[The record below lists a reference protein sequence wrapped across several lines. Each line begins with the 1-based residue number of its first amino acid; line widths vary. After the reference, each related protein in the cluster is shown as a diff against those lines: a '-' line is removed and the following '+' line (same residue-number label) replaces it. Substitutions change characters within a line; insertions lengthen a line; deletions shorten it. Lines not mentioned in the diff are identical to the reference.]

1 VKDNSKKLH
10 MYQVKNF
17 SRMYKKIKEDYLK
30 EKSVA
35 TVKKKDSSKDLA
47 SIAFSETSLVNQ
59 LKSSLNCASTS
70 TTQRD
75 S

>member
-1 VKDNSKKLH
+1 

-17 SRMYKKIKEDYLK
+17 SRMFKKIKEDYLK
-30 EKSVA
+30 EKSA
-35 TVKKKDSSKDLA
+35 AASVKKKDSSQDLA
-47 SIAFSETSLVNQ
+47 SIAFTETSLVNQ